1 VATPRTNKRKSPTRA
16 LARVGDPLVAP
27 DGSIIEPEVV
37 EKAKQIAPG
46 MVGSSIDPELYR
58 PLKRRT
64 VKELP
69 AEHSVLNAISVVFMY
84 TIMGIGDREIADIL
98 HCTTDEIVSIR
109 KHSAYAD
116 CFNGVLGEFINAN
129 SDLLTSRIASYA
141 QTALQ
146 TVGTLAKEGKKEETK
161 LRASIDLL
169 DRAGVRPK
177 DQEQR
182 QNTIKNELRI
192 IIVDGEK
199 NVSLELNGVETNLS
213 NLGDENGDSQ

>member
-1 VATPRTNKRKSPTRA
+1 VATKSKGRKSPTRA
-16 LARVGDPLVAP
+16 LARVGDPLVTSQG
-27 DGSIIEPEVV
+27 DV
-37 EKAKQIAPG
+37 IAPEKVENAKEISPG
-46 MVGSSIDPELYR
+46 IVKGTIDPELYR

-69 AEHSVLNAISVVFMY
+69 AEPKVLNPIGVVFMY

-98 HCTTDEIVSIR
+98 HCTSAEVVSIR

-116 CFNGVLGEFINAN
+116 FFNGVLGEFINAN

-141 QTALQ
+141 QTAVQ
-146 TVGTLAKEGKKEETK
+146 TVGELAKEGKKEETR
-161 LRASIDLL
+161 LRASVDIL

-182 QNTIKNELRI
+182 QQTIKNELRI
-192 IIVDGEK
+192 IVVK
-199 NVSLELNGVETNLS
+199 NENNISLELNGVDTDIS
-213 NLGDENGDSQ
+213 NLEE